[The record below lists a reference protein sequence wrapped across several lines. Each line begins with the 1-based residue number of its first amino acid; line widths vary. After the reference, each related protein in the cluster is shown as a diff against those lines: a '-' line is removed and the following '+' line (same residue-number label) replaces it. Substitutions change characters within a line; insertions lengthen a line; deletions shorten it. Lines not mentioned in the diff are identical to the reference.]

1 MAASGVNPGTTR
13 SDLISLNAQ
22 SFGASHQQSATDW
35 DPDTSKYVAQ
45 LQQQSTL
52 KMIAEGIDRAHRN
65 FDAFLEEH
73 ADINWELQRKKI
85 YEHFGLASKG
95 SDGSDDNADVL
106 SPGGRGSFGKSSRRG
121 RTANAERPRQNTL
134 NRSIFLDS
142 GLQKSVIGTPGVGSS
157 NATLFADEAEKNGT
171 PAKSHDDRFVREKQ
185 TRFARAVQELN
196 LARLQKNSYPMLKE
210 FSNVESQ
217 PGGEVSTRIQISE
230 YPPTE
235 FFPLSL
241 QDHS

>member
-1 MAASGVNPGTTR
+1 MGNRHYLLAASGVNPGTTR
-13 SDLISLNAQ
+13 RDLNSLSAQ
-22 SFGASHQQSATDW
+22 PFGASHQQSAVDW

-85 YEHFGLASKG
+85 YEHFGLVSKG
-95 SDGSDDNADVL
+95 SDGSDDGANVS

-121 RTANAERPRQNTL
+121 RTANADRPRQNTL

-142 GLQKSVIGTPGVGSS
+142 SLQKSVIGTPGVGSP

-185 TRFARAVQELN
+185 TKFARTVQELN
-196 LARLQKNSYPMLKE
+196 QARLQQNSYPMLKE

-217 PGGEVSTRIQISE
+217 PGGEVSTQIQFSE
-230 YPPTE
+230 DPV
-235 FFPLSL
+235 
-241 QDHS
+241 D

>member
-1 MAASGVNPGTTR
+1 MNPGTTR
-13 SDLISLNAQ
+13 RDLNSLNAQ
-22 SFGASHQQSATDW
+22 SFGASHRQSASDW
-35 DPDTSKYVAQ
+35 DPDTSKYMAQ

-85 YEHFGLASKG
+85 YEHFGLVSKG
-95 SDGSDDNADVL
+95 NDESNEGANGL
-106 SPGGRGSFGKSSRRG
+106 SSGGRGSFGKSSRRV
-121 RTANAERPRQNTL
+121 RTANAERPQQNTL
-134 NRSIFLDS
+134 DRSIFSDS
-142 GLQKSVIGTPGVGSS
+142 SLQKSVIGTPGVGFP

-185 TRFARAVQELN
+185 TKFAKVVQVLN
-196 LARLQKNSYPMLKE
+196 QARLQQNSFPTLKE

-217 PGGEVSTRIQISE
+217 PAGEVSGAIQFSE
-230 YPPTE
+230 DPV
-235 FFPLSL
+235 
-241 QDHS
+241 D